1 MEEYTI
7 NFTSKLHF
15 TSLYFTSLHFTS
27 LHLLFMSSSDRVHAL
42 NLRAYISQQPGKR
55 ISASAGWKLYWLD
68 QGLDKGSFRPKAMCV
83 KFPDL
88 LVWTPDFSASG
99 DGWVSCCSDAPA
111 AVGGGSACSSLR
123 KKASSGFS
131 LESLSGNGLSSILSG
146 MDLQTTVDYRNKA
159 VSVEG
164 KKVVSKERVVETV
177 DSSVDVVIVVDI
189 SSSMSGEPSQEAFEA
204 IKGLYEIFMPNDRV
218 AIILFNESVNKV
230 LPLTKVNQEYCN
242 LFVY

>member
-1 MEEYTI
+1 
-7 NFTSKLHF
+7 
-15 TSLYFTSLHFTS
+15 
-27 LHLLFMSSSDRVHAL
+27 MSSSDRVHAL

-68 QGLDKGSFRPKAMCV
+68 QGLDKGSFRPKAMCD

-111 AVGGGSACSSLR
+111 AVGGGSACSGLR

-177 DSSVDVVIVVDI
+177 VSSVDVVMVVDI
-189 SSSMSGEPSQEAFEA
+189 SKSMSYDGRSQETFKA
-204 IKGLYEIFMPNDRV
+204 IQGLYKILKPDDRV
-218 AIILFNESVNKV
+218 AIVLFNGTVSKA
-230 LPLTKVNQEYCN
+230 LPLTKVGQ
-242 LFVY
+242 LHLHP